1 MQTITCLFER
11 IKKAFYLPRRRG
23 KKYCMQQMESL
34 VEYGSRRVIITITAI
49 FCALLEIVDTT
60 IVNVALNDMR
70 GSLGA
75 TLTEV
80 AWVITAYAIGNVI
93 IVPMTSWL
101 SVQFG
106 RRNYFAASIILF
118 TVCSFLCGNASGIWE
133 LVLFRFLQGLGG
145 GALLVTSQ
153 TIITES
159 YPPEK
164 RSMAQAIYGLGVI
177 IGPTLGPPLGGYI
190 VDHASWPYIFYINI
204 PIGVI
209 ATLLTLQFVRSPKYG
224 EKSTGSDIDWLGI
237 GLLALTVGSLQY
249 VLEKGQDD
257 DWFNSSAIL
266 YLAVAAF
273 LGLFFFIWRETSFKN
288 PIVELRV
295 LKNGNLRVGTILSFI
310 MGFGL
315 YGSTFIIPLYTQSIL
330 GWTAQQAGMLMVPA
344 ALTTAVM
351 MPMIGKLLQKGVPQQ
366 YLVAGG
372 MLLFSIFTFWGY
384 FILTPD
390 TDSDAF
396 FWMLIVRGLGMG
408 MLFIPITALSL
419 STLKGQQI
427 GQGAAFTGMMRQLG
441 GSFGVALITT
451 FMARQNMVHRSDLVS
466 KLDVSNPAVQQ
477 RVQALQHS
485 FINKGMNADV
495 ALKSSYSSLDH
506 MVTKQAAVL
515 SYMDV
520 FFYLGLIF
528 LICVPFVIMVKGNKA
543 KKIDL
548 GEAMH

>member
-1 MQTITCLFER
+1 
-11 IKKAFYLPRRRG
+11 
-23 KKYCMQQMESL
+23 MQQMESL

-70 GSLGA
+70 GTLGA

-101 SVQFG
+101 SQQFG

-118 TVCSFLCGNASGIWE
+118 TVCSFLCGNATNIWE
-133 LVLFRFLQGLGG
+133 LVAFRFLQGLGG

-159 YPPEK
+159 YPVEK
-164 RSMAQAIYGLGVI
+164 RGMAQAIYGLGVI

-190 VDHASWPYIFYINI
+190 IDHASWPYIFYINI

-224 EKSTGSDIDWLGI
+224 EKSSVAEVDWLGI
-237 GLLALTVGSLQY
+237 GLLAITVGALQY

-257 DWFNSSAIL
+257 DWFNSSIITWFC
-266 YLAVAAF
+266 VTAF
-273 LGLFFFIWRETSFKN
+273 LGLYFFIWRELSYKK

-295 LKNGNLRVGTILSFI
+295 LKNNNLRVGTILSFI
-310 MGFGL
+310 LGFGL
-315 YGSTFIIPLYTQSIL
+315 YGSTFIIPLFTQSIL
-330 GWTAQQAGMLMVPA
+330 GWTAFQSGMLMVAP

-351 MPMIGKLLQKGVPQQ
+351 MPIIGQLLQKGFPQQ
-366 YLVAGG
+366 YLVALG
-372 MLLFSIFTFWGY
+372 MVLFAVFTFWGY
-384 FILTPD
+384 FILTPGTGGD
-390 TDSDAF
+390 DF
-396 FWMLIVRGLGMG
+396 FWPLIVRGIGMG
-408 MLFIPITALSL
+408 MLFIPITTLSL

-441 GSFGVALITT
+441 GSFGIALITT
-451 FMARQNMVHRSDLVS
+451 LISRRNMTHRADLVS
-466 KLDVSNPAVQQ
+466 NLDVNNPAVMQK
-477 RVQALQHS
+477 VQALQQG
-485 FINKGMNADV
+485 FISKGMNADV
-495 ALKSSYSSLDH
+495 ALKSAYKALDG

-515 SYMDV
+515 SYMDI
-520 FFYLGLIF
+520 FLYLGILF
-528 LICVPFVIMVKGNKA
+528 LVCVPFVLMVKGNK
-543 KKIDL
+543 KKGKVDL
-548 GEAMH
+548 SEAMH